1 MSTEVGKVNPSLNL
15 EPQTVNSMVE
25 LVDSIELLMTF
36 FNDQAIQDISG
47 LLSQILK
54 LVNAISSTDLVDI
67 LERCLMDPELDKALI
82 DPPKPGLWGLMS
94 SLGDEDMK
102 RGVGIVVELLKA
114 MGRASKE
121 MGEL

>member
-1 MSTEVGKVNPSLNL
+1 VSMEGGKGSPSLNL
-15 EPQTVNSMVE
+15 EPQTVKSMVE

-47 LLSQILK
+47 LLSQLLK

-67 LERCLMDPELDKALI
+67 LERCLMDPELDKALL
-82 DPPKPGLWGLMS
+82 DPPKPGLWGLLS
-94 SLGDEDMK
+94 ALGDEDMK

-114 MGRASKE
+114 MGRACRE